1 MPVFQRLC
9 TAVIVGWS
17 SIAAAAGY
25 DLVIQGGRVLD
36 PDTGLDAA
44 LNVGIRNGEITA
56 ITEDPL
62 EGDQTLDASG
72 HIVAPGF
79 IDLHAHGQDPIS
91 RALQAQDG
99 VTTALELEIGV
110 YPVKPW
116 YNAQAGTSP
125 IHYGATV
132 GHLPARVKAK
142 TGIDVGHTATA
153 PPAQRAQMAGGAW
166 SGAPATADEIELIKT
181 LLRAGVQEGALGLGY
196 GIAYTPGATQQE
208 IYETMKVAAE
218 TGVPVFVHLREG
230 NDFPLGEPLGSVQE
244 MLANA
249 AATGASLH
257 IVHLNSS
264 TEDQARAA
272 LEMIRGARERG
283 MDVTTE
289 SYPWAAGSTRLES
302 ALFDTWGDDGEKF
315 EDLLWVETGERLT
328 KKLFRK
334 YRKQGGWVVIFGQ
347 DPVLVDW
354 LVAQPDVILASDGI
368 PFVAGKAHPRGAG
381 TFARVLGKYVRED
394 GALTLMD
401 ALRKMT
407 LLPAQRI
414 ENIAPQMKRKGRL
427 QVGMDAD
434 IVVFDPD
441 TVIAR
446 ATYEDPAQPS
456 AGIAHVIVAGRP
468 VVRDGA
474 FLDDVHPGQAITSVV
489 STP

>member
-9 TAVIVGWS
+9 TAIVLTVS
-17 SIAAAAGY
+17 SIAAAAEY
-25 DLVIQGGRVLD
+25 DLVILGGRVLD
-36 PDTGLDAA
+36 PDTGLDAT
-44 LNVGIRNGEITA
+44 LNVGIRDNEITA

-62 EGDQTLDASG
+62 VGEVSLDASG
-72 HIVAPGF
+72 HVVAPGF

-116 YNAQAGTSP
+116 YDAQAGMSP

-132 GHLPARVKAK
+132 GHLPARVKVK
-142 TGIDVGHTATA
+142 TGMDAGHTATA
-153 PPAQRAQMAGGAW
+153 PPSQRAQMAGGAW
-166 SGAPATADEIELIKT
+166 STAPATPEEIEQMKS
-181 LLRAGVQEGALGLGY
+181 LLRMGLQEGALGLGY

-208 IYETMKVAAE
+208 IYETMKVAPE
-218 TGVPVFVHLREG
+218 LGVPVFVHMREG
-230 NDFPLGEPLGSVQE
+230 NEFPLDEPLGAVQE

-264 TEDQARAA
+264 TEEQAQTA
-272 LEMIRGARERG
+272 LEMIRNARDRG
-283 MDVTTE
+283 IDVTTE

-302 ALFDTWGDDGEKF
+302 ALFDNWGDNGEKF

-328 KKLFRK
+328 KKSFRK

-381 TFARVLGKYVRED
+381 TFARVLGKYVRDD

-407 LLPAQRI
+407 LLPAQRL
-414 ENIAPQMKRKGRL
+414 ENFAPQMKRKGRL

-434 IVVFDPD
+434 VVVFDAN
-441 TVIAR
+441 TVNAR

-456 AGIAHVIVAGRP
+456 AGITHVIVAGTP
-468 VVRDGA
+468 VVRDGS
-474 FLDDVHPGQAITSVV
+474 LQEGVHPGQAITSV
-489 STP
+489 TPRS